1 MIGIDIG
8 GANIKIVTG
17 DEVVIR
23 YCPLWEK
30 APLGDILSE
39 FDDDAAVVMSGELAD
54 CFNDKSEGIRF
65 IVDAVRSALPTAKFY
80 GTDAAFHTEAVVAL
94 AAANWLASADLLRDR
109 YQDAILLDLGS
120 TTADIIPIQPFQEL
134 QGQTDLSRL
143 RAGYLVYCGML
154 RTPVSSLVRSAC
166 INGYDTPLST
176 EYFAS
181 SGDAHLV
188 LGHIIPDEYTVA
200 TPDGKE
206 VNREM
211 SLRRLARMACA
222 DLDEIGE
229 EGAVAIAEAFWD
241 AQRTLIGEAVARTG
255 KKTVLAAG
263 IGADLVHKTF
273 GGINLAQ
280 DLGRFA
286 DALPAYSVREVAVR
300 NGI

>member
-30 APLGDILSE
+30 VPLGDILSE

-54 CFNDKSEGIRF
+54 CFNNKTEGIRF
-65 IVDAVRSALPTAKFY
+65 IVDAVRGALPKAQFY
-80 GTDAAFHTEAVVAL
+80 GTDAAFHTDAVLDL
-94 AAANWLASADLLRDR
+94 AAANWLASADLFKDR
-109 YQDAILLDLGS
+109 YQDALLLDLGS
-120 TTADIIPIQPFQEL
+120 TTADIIPLQPFREL
-134 QGQTDLSRL
+134 RGQTDLSRL

-154 RTPVSSLVRSAC
+154 RTPISSLVRSAC

-181 SGDAHLV
+181 AGDAHLV
-188 LGHIIPDEYTVA
+188 LGHITPGEYTVA

-206 VNREM
+206 VDREM
-211 SLRRLARMACA
+211 SLRRLGRMACA

-241 AQRTLIGEAVARTG
+241 AQKAIIGDAVARTG
-255 KKTVLAAG
+255 RETILAAG
-263 IGADLVHKTF
+263 IGADLIHTTF
-273 GGINLAQ
+273 GGINLNRE
-280 DLGRFA
+280 LGRFA
-286 DALPAYSVREVAVR
+286 DALPAYAVREVAIR
-300 NGI
+300 DGI

>member
-8 GANIKIVTG
+8 GANIKIVTD
-17 DEVVIR
+17 DEVIIR

-39 FDDDAAVVMSGELAD
+39 FDDDAAIVMSGELAD
-54 CFNDKSEGIRF
+54 CFNNKSEGVRF
-65 IVDAVRSALPTAKFY
+65 IVDAVRGALPKARFY
-80 GTDAAFHTEAVVAL
+80 GTDAAFHAGPAPEL
-94 AAANWLASADLLRDR
+94 AAANWLASADLLKDR
-109 YQDAILLDLGS
+109 YQDALLIDLGS
-120 TTADIIPIQPFQEL
+120 TTADIIPLQPFEDL
-134 QGQTDLSRL
+134 KGQTDLSRL

-166 INGYDTPLST
+166 IDGYETPLST

-181 SGDAHLV
+181 AGDAHLV
-188 LGHIIPDEYTVA
+188 LGHITSDEYTVA

-206 VNREM
+206 ATREK
-211 SLRRLARMACA
+211 SLLRLARMACA

-241 AQRTLIGEAVARTG
+241 AQRTLIGDALGRTG
-255 KKTVLAAG
+255 RETILAAG
-263 IGADLVHKTF
+263 IGAELIHTTF
-273 GGINLAQ
+273 GGINLTQ

-286 DALPAYSVREVAVR
+286 DALPAYAVREVAIR